1 MNDDNLIVSEA
12 HLEAVIGAPMEFV
25 RRKIVHQLDGL
36 MREFIAQSPL
46 VFVATS
52 DPQGQ
57 VDISP
62 KGDPAGFVQV
72 DHDGNLLIPE
82 RPGNQLAIG
91 FRNILGNGRIGLIFV
106 APNQRET
113 LRVKGT
119 ATLRTDPEILQSMQV
134 NGKPALLYT
143 HVAVSECFVHCG
155 KAMVRSALW
164 HPDSWYPASRSIGGR
179 QLASV
184 VGARTEQEVATSAA
198 RLEGLYKDGLY

>member
-1 MNDDNLIVSEA
+1 MIRDVAE
-12 HLEAVIGAPMEFV
+12 LEAVTGTPNPFV
-25 RRKIVHQLDGL
+25 SRKIVKQLDPL
-36 MREFIAQSPL
+36 MIAFIQASPL

-52 DPQGQ
+52 DAAGD

-72 DHDGNLLIPE
+72 DEQGNLLVPE
-82 RPGNQLAIG
+82 RPGNQLTIG

-113 LRVKGT
+113 LRVKGQ
-119 ATLRTDPEILQSMQV
+119 ATLHRDPEILRKMAV

-143 HVAVSECFVHCG
+143 YIEVEECFIHCG
-155 KAMVRSALW
+155 KAMIRSQLW
-164 HPDSWYPASRSIGGR
+164 KPESWNAASPSIGGL

-184 VGARTEQEVATSAA
+184 VGARSQPELEASAA
-198 RLEGLYKDGLY
+198 RLEGLYQHQLY